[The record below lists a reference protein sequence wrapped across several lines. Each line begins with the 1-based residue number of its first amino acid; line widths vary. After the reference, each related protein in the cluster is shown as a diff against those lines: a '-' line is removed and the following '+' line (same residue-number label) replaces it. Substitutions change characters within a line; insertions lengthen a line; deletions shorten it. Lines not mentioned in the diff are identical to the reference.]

1 MSKIINKLYHT
12 AQLEPN
18 KIAFYASDVASG
30 KERVITYGELA
41 AEVKRVA
48 ECLISQ
54 HVSCLAIELENS
66 YEWLVS
72 DLAALASGIAC
83 LPVPMFFTEQQKEHL
98 FNSVRVDAIVSAE
111 NEVTQGNV
119 VAELSSGICISRL
132 EPVSKTNVL
141 KGTCKVTFTS
151 GSTGTPKGVCLSREH
166 LDKVTVSLAN
176 VLPEFSADDKHL
188 VMLPLSTLLEN
199 ITGIYVPIIAGSA
212 STIMNGARVGL
223 NGSSQFDIQ
232 RFSQCLADIKP
243 ATLVLTPALLA
254 ALVTVA
260 AQDSDYVNSLK
271 FIAVG
276 GAKAP
281 LPILNQA
288 KVLGLPVYEGYGLS
302 ECASVVSVNS
312 PESSA
317 VGTVGRPLL
326 HHQVKIASDGEIL
339 VSPPGFLGYLEEPF
353 SDDWYPTGDI
363 GQWTHDGYLE
373 IIGRKKNIV
382 VTSFGRNI
390 SPEWIETQAY
400 QWPELRNLIFAGEI
414 DCDLCVLSVSSE
426 PESVIAAVS
435 ELNTTLPDYAR
446 IKTVVVVADP
456 RLVSSLYTQNFRP
469 VRTEIYKQIHEWM
482 LMPEAQRMG
491 VLIKKISNS

>member
-1 MSKIINKLYHT
+1 MSKIINKLYYT
-12 AQLEPN
+12 AELEPN
-18 KIAFYASDVASG
+18 KVAFYASEVLSG
-30 KERVITYGELA
+30 KERAVTYRELA
-41 AEVKRVA
+41 EEVKRVS
-48 ECLISQ
+48 ECLIFQ
-54 HVSCLAIELENS
+54 RVSCLAIELENS

-83 LPVPMFFTEQQKEHL
+83 LPVPMFFTQQQKEHL
-98 FNSVRVDAIVSAE
+98 FNSVRVDAIVTADKSRI
-111 NEVTQGNV
+111 QGNII
-119 VAELSSGICISRL
+119 AELSPGICISRI

-166 LDKVTVSLAN
+166 LDQVAVSLAN
-176 VLPEFSADDKHL
+176 VLPELSVDDKHL

-212 STIMNGARVGL
+212 STIMNGASVGL
-223 NGSSQFDIQ
+223 NGSSQFDVQ
-232 RFSQCLADIKP
+232 RFSQCLTEIKP

-254 ALVTVA
+254 ALVAVA
-260 AQDSDYVNSLK
+260 AQAPEYVRSLK

-281 LPILNQA
+281 IQILNQA
-288 KVLGLPVYEGYGLS
+288 KSLGLPVYEGYGLS
-302 ECASVVSVNS
+302 ECASVVSVNT
-312 PESSA
+312 PEASA
-317 VGTVGRPLL
+317 IGTVGHPLP

-339 VSPPGFLGYLEEPF
+339 VSPPGFLGYLDEPF
-353 SDDWYPTGDI
+353 EGSWYPTGDI
-363 GQWTHDGYLE
+363 GQWTDDRYLE

-400 QWPELRNLIFAGEI
+400 EWPELRNLIFAGEI
-414 DCDLCVLSVSSE
+414 DGELCVLCVSSE
-426 PESVIAAVS
+426 SDNLIVAVS
-435 ELNTTLPDYAR
+435 ELNTSLPDYAR
-446 IKTVVVVADP
+446 IKTVVVAAEP
-456 RLVSSLYTQNFRP
+456 SLVSSLYTQNFRP
-469 VRTEIYKQIHEWM
+469 IRTEIVKQVHEWI

-491 VLIKKISNS
+491 VLVKKL

>member
-1 MSKIINKLYHT
+1 MSKIIKKLYHT
-12 AQLEPN
+12 AELEPN
-18 KIAFYASDVASG
+18 KIAFYASEVFSG
-30 KERVITYGELA
+30 KERIITYGELS
-41 AEVKRVA
+41 AEVKRVS
-48 ECLISQ
+48 ECLVSQ
-54 HVSCLAIELENS
+54 RINCLAIELENS
-66 YEWLVS
+66 YEWLVA
-72 DLAALASGIAC
+72 DLAALASGISC
-83 LPVPMFFTEQQKEHL
+83 LPVPMFFTQQQKDHL
-98 FNSVRVDAIVSAE
+98 FNSVRVDAIVTAA
-111 NEVTQGNV
+111 NTNIQGNV
-119 VAELSSGICISRL
+119 IAELSPGICISHI

-166 LDKVTVSLAN
+166 LDKVAVSLAN
-176 VLPEFSADDKHL
+176 VLPELSSDDKHL

-212 STIMNGARVGL
+212 SIIMNGARVGL
-223 NGSSQFDIQ
+223 NGSSQFDVQ

-243 ATLVLTPALLA
+243 ATLVLTPALLT
-254 ALVTVA
+254 ALVAVA
-260 AQDSDYVNSLK
+260 AQVPDYVDSLK

-281 LPILNQA
+281 LQILNQA
-288 KVLGLPVYEGYGLS
+288 KTLGMPVYEGYGLS

-312 PESSA
+312 PKSSA
-317 VGTVGRPLL
+317 IGTVGHPLP
-326 HHQVKIASDGEIL
+326 HHQVKIAADGEIL

-353 SDDWYPTGDI
+353 NGDWYPTGDI
-363 GQWTHDGYLE
+363 GQWTDDGYLE

-400 QWPELRNLIFAGEI
+400 QWPQLRNLIFAGEI
-414 DCDLCVLSVSSE
+414 EGDLCVLSVSSE
-426 PESVIAAVS
+426 PESVMAAIS

-446 IKTVVVVADP
+446 IKTVVIVP
-456 RLVSSLYTQNFRP
+456 KPSLVSSLYTQNLRP
-469 VRTEIYKQIHEWM
+469 IRAEIAKQVHEWI
-482 LMPEAQRMG
+482 LMSESQRMG